1 MTPTP
6 CCNPEIVT
14 QRNIQIL
21 MQACIG
27 NNFGKT
33 VSIDC
38 VMRLIFNLKAV

>member
-1 MTPTP
+1 M
-6 CCNPEIVT
+6 
-14 QRNIQIL
+14 

-38 VMRLIFNLKAV
+38 VMRLIFNLKAA